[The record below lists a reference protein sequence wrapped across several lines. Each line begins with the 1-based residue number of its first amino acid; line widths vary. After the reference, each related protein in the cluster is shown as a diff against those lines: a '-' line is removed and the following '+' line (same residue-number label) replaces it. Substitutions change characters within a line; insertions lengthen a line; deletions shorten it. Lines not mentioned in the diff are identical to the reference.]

1 MRKIVLLI
9 VFLFLSFQLF
19 SDHIYSQERKKL
31 AQTGLKFLSVS
42 MDPRATAMS
51 DAFTSVGTN
60 STAMLYNPAIMG
72 DLEGVTADFA
82 FGSTRWIADIN
93 YIYGT
98 GAFNLFD
105 GDYGIFGLS
114 LVAVDYGELIGTVVA
129 PNDDGYLE
137 VGTFKPTSVSIGLGY
152 ANKLSEKFSVGG
164 NVKYVRQS
172 MGTAVTGYDPSGNSK
187 VEENEVSAIAF
198 DFGILYHTGFKSLD
212 FGMSVRNF
220 STELKYKDEK
230 FQLPLTF
237 KIGVSMNVFDFTE
250 LDNKMHSLLIAVDAS
265 HPRDYPEQI
274 SFGAEYLFMNTF
286 AIRGGYTF
294 PTDEQEFSA
303 GVGIRQS
310 IADIKFAIDYSYTP
324 FGIFDDVHRFSINI
338 AY

>member
-1 MRKIVLLI
+1 MKKISFTIFLLI
-9 VFLFLSFQLF
+9 LLSQVFTQNIF
-19 SDHIYSQERKKL
+19 SQEKQKL

-42 MDPRATAMS
+42 LDPRATAMG
-51 DAFTSVGTN
+51 DAVTSVFTG
-60 STAMLYNPAIMG
+60 STAMLYNPSIMG
-72 DLEGVTADFA
+72 DLENEYNFS
-82 FGSTRWIADIN
+82 FGTTKWIADIN

-105 GDYGIFGLS
+105 GDYGVIGVS
-114 LVAVDYGELIGTVVA
+114 LVAVDYGDFIGTVVA
-129 PNDDGYLE
+129 PNDNGYLE
-137 VGTFKPTSVSIGLGY
+137 VGTFKPTAMSLGIGY

-172 MGTAVTGYDPSGNSK
+172 LGVAVVGYDDDGNRKTDDNS
-187 VEENEVSAIAF
+187 VDALAF
-198 DFGILYHTGFKSLD
+198 DFGILYHTGYKSLD
-212 FGMSVRNF
+212 FGMCVRNF
-220 STELKYKDEK
+220 SAELKYKDEK

-237 KIGVSMNVFDFTE
+237 KLGVSMNLFDFI
-250 LDNKMHSLLIAVDAS
+250 DIDKNMHSFLLAVDAA
-265 HPRDYPEQI
+265 HPRDYKEQL
-274 SFGAEYLFMNTF
+274 SFGAEYMFMNTF

-303 GVGIRQS
+303 GVGIRHS
-310 IADIKFAIDYSYTP
+310 ILDLKFAIDYSYTP